1 MARVEPTPVIP
12 APTTRPDGGDP
23 RHQVRGA
30 APPRGTRHVALLIG
44 TSGAYAR
51 ALLRGIARFNRER
64 GLWVTY
70 HWPHGLHEELPKW
83 LRGWRGHGVIARVG
97 TRRLAN
103 GLRRLGVPVVNLRSA
118 ILDVNYPRVG
128 PDNAAVAKLAAEHL
142 MDLGLKNFAFCNT
155 PRGFHLGHDE
165 RAGAFARAV
174 DAGGARCHA
183 YVALA
188 APGRDAWAKEQRR
201 LTAWLRSLPKP
212 VGVMACNDEKG
223 VEVLTACRQA
233 GLRVPDDVA
242 VLGVDNDEA
251 LCDLSLPPMTSIDV
265 NAEQI
270 GYEAAALLERMMAG
284 AGAEGP
290 PSVSVPPRGV
300 VARPSTNTLFSGDP
314 EVDRAV
320 AFIREN
326 AARRLLVADITRH
339 VSLSRALLEPRFKR
353 AVGRTIHQEIQRVRL
368 NRAKALLVG
377 SSVPIKQVA
386 AAAGFSGVP
395 YLTRVFHRATGETP
409 AEYRRRR
416 P

>member
-1 MARVEPTPVIP
+1 M
-12 APTTRPDGGDP
+12 
-23 RHQVRGA
+23 
-30 APPRGTRHVALLIG
+30 
-44 TSGAYAR
+44 
-51 ALLRGIARFNRER
+51 
-64 GLWVTY
+64 TY
-70 HWPHGLHEELPKW
+70 HWPHGLHEELPRW
-83 LRGWRGHGVIARVG
+83 LKGWRGHGVIARVG
-97 TRRLAN
+97 TRRLAR
-103 GLRRLGVPVVNLRSA
+103 GLGRLGVPVVNLRSA
-118 ILDVNYPRVG
+118 ILDVSYPRVG
-128 PDNAAVAKLAAEHL
+128 SDNAAVARLAAEHL

-165 RAGAFARAV
+165 RADAFARETERV
-174 DAGGARCHA
+174 GCRCHA
-183 YVALA
+183 YTAVGV
-188 APGRDAWAKEQRR
+188 PGRESFGQEQRR
-201 LTAWLRSLPKP
+201 LTSWLRSLPKP
-212 VGVMACNDEKG
+212 VGIMACNDEKG

-242 VLGVDNDEA
+242 VMGVDNDEA

-270 GYEAAALLERMMAG
+270 GYEAAALLERMMSGQAVDAG
-284 AGAEGP
+284 AAEH
-290 PSVSVPPRGV
+290 VPPRGV
-300 VARPSTNTLFSGDP
+300 VARPSTNTLFSGDS

-326 AARRLLVADITRH
+326 APRRLLVADVTGH

-377 SSVPIKQVA
+377 SALPIKQVA
-386 AAAGFSGVP
+386 AAAGFSSVP